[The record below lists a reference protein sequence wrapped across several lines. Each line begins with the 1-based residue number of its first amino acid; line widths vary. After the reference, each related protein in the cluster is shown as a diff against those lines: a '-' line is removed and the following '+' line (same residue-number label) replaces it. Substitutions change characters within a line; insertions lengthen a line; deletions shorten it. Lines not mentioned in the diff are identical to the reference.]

1 MNLKPIQ
8 APKKLDQL
16 PEKRKKAIRRLL
28 ILFAN
33 TLLLATLYYVLP
45 GVGFFY
51 MPHVYLILGGALG
64 LWYVIYNRGFNT
76 RGMTADMLPDDL
88 PLAKREEMIAEGN
101 RRALRSQW
109 ALYVLLPL
117 LLVLLFDVIYLFL
130 IPEGLFS

>member
-1 MNLKPIQ
+1 MIRDITLGQFFPGNTIAHRLDPRS
-8 APKKLDQL
+8 KL
-16 PEKRKKAIRRLL
+16 IVVLL
-28 ILFAN
+28 FIVALFLAKSYISYGVM
-33 TLLLATLYYVLP
+33 TAVLL
-45 GVGFFY
+45 F
-51 MPHVYLILGGALG
+51 
-64 LWYVIYNRGFNT
+64 YVIYNRGFNT